1 METIREKIGHAIKFP
16 AESYDVEILW
26 ECSSQATYLRERI
39 RKGEL
44 VLINDETGAGKIV
57 SAAPPLE
64 RADVAKERWESNRP
78 GYTGC
83 IVMDVAGAAKEP
95 YDEDVVILA
104 RLDYEASGTPEQG
117 RAMAAAPEMLDA
129 LEGIAK
135 GAEVRTFA
143 SGDATIIPQGLL
155 LGINEVI
162 KKARGK

>member
-1 METIREKIGHAIKFP
+1 MARKSQNLVCVTTDKGGQKGRFVQSGTVYERFYGILRIYDGTTVHIYSDEITEISFL
-16 AESYDVEILW
+16 AEEEED
-26 ECSSQATYLRERI
+26 
-39 RKGEL
+39 
-44 VLINDETGAGKIV
+44 
-57 SAAPPLE
+57 
-64 RADVAKERWESNRP
+64 DVAKERWESNRP

-104 RLDYEASGTPEQG
+104 RLDYEAIGTPEQG

-162 KKARGK
+162 KKARGGDA